1 MARWVVAVLAA
12 VIPNPAGAAAVAVA
26 SLAGVLVAAFGSKAV
41 VGVGPGMAVR
51 ILEVGVPSH
60 ED

>member
-1 MARWVVAVLAA
+1 MAVLAE

-26 SLAGVLVAAFGSKAV
+26 RLPEALVAAFGSKAV
-41 VGVGPGMAVR
+41 VGVGPGMAVP